1 MAVGVPVGVTLL
13 LLCTSSTVQCCMYYY
28 LYTGPPSHSTLISD
42 ISQNMHLAIYFESSV
57 IFSVI

>member
-13 LLCTSSTVQCCMYYY
+13 LLCSTVQCCMYYY
-28 LYTGPPSHSTLISD
+28 LYTGPPLQSTLISD